1 MPAFRPEKRAGQ
13 ARKCTRWMPW
23 HRPAMKDVASCENP
37 RGVASKL
44 GSGGVRMGK
53 PGGSNPVTPQGE
65 PTQGTETS
73 KYLEEKKSIEIPR
86 VAASETGR
94 AQTRVGRLNRG
105 LWGRV
110 GGESKHSG
118 TVLERTTAEG
128 ERPVCEMRVDEPM
141 RTPSRPGH
149 VKPWLN
155 PGGPSSKA
163 KYESVTDS
171 E

>member
-1 MPAFRPEKRAGQ
+1 MDPGVSEWGNPAGAIPS
-13 ARKCTRWMPW
+13 P
-23 HRPAMKDVASCENP
+23 
-37 RGVASKL
+37 L
-44 GSGGVRMGK
+44 
-53 PGGSNPVTPQGE
+53 GE

-86 VAASETGR
+86 VAASEKGR
-94 AQTRVGRLNRG
+94 AQTRAGRPDRG

-128 ERPVCEMRVDEPM
+128 ESPVCEMRVDKLA

-149 VKPWLN
+149 VEPWLN

-171 E
+171 EEYREGKVKRTPDGE